1 MRLEVVPGFRE
12 VVLEAR
18 PSGTPQPDWNPE
30 DYVTVARKRVAA
42 ARLRW
47 RAIDAALGGAPAAR
61 WLEIGCG
68 SGVDCVLAALHG
80 VPEVVGVDRDSPLL
94 AGGERRVRALRL
106 VGAAAQLAGA
116 SDTPEVLLERL
127 AVDVR
132 AMDACCLDIP
142 DASADV
148 VWSRTALE
156 HVQPLDQALRE
167 SARVLRPGGIAHH
180 LIDPFYW
187 LKGCHARG
195 LTELPWAHA
204 RLGPEDYERFVT
216 AAEGGRRAGRRT
228 AWLGTL
234 NALTVDGWR
243 AAIEATGLFDVLA
256 WEENHSP
263 VARAQLTRHPEV
275 LETRLPGVTV
285 RDLTCSAIRTL
296 LRRRTRV

>member
-1 MRLEVVPGFRE
+1 MVPGFRD

-18 PSGTPQPDWNPE
+18 PSGTPQAHWTAE
-30 DYVTVARKRVAA
+30 DYMTVARKRVAG
-42 ARLRW
+42 ARQRW
-47 RAIDAALGGAPAAR
+47 QAIDDANGADPALR

-68 SGVDCVLAALHG
+68 SGLDCVLAALHG
-80 VPEVVGVDRDSPLL
+80 APDVVGVDRDSPLL

-106 VGAAAQLAGA
+106 VGAAAELAGA
-116 SDTPEVLLERL
+116 SDTPEVLLESL
-127 AVDVR
+127 PVDVR
-132 AMDACCLDIP
+132 AMDACRLDFP
-142 DASADV
+142 DASIDV

-156 HVQPLDQALRE
+156 HVQPLDQGLRE
-167 SARVLRPGGIAHH
+167 SARVLRSGGIAHH

-204 RLGPEDYERFVT
+204 RLGPADYERFVT
-216 AAEGGRRAGRRT
+216 AAEGGRRAGRRA
-228 AWLGTL
+228 AWLSTL

-263 VARAQLTRHPEV
+263 LARAQLLRHPEV
-275 LETRLPGVTV
+275 VDTRLPGVSV

-296 LRRRTRV
+296 LRRRTRG